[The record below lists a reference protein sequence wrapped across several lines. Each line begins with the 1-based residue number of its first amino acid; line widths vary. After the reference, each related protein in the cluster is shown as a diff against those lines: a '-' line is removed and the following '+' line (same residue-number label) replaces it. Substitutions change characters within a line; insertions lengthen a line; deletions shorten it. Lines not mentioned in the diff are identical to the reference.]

1 MKRREFVLRSGGAA
15 LLGAIPLSAAAT
27 ARAPLLD
34 DPAAW
39 IGTRF
44 TLSDGSRLELTGV
57 ESVARDLVS
66 TQSRLQFRTVSGT
79 PPCEGLHALSTAWDG
94 ESLFLQAGR
103 EGPVACINRLHR
115 GV

>member
-15 LLGAIPLSAAAT
+15 LLGAIPLGAAA
-27 ARAPLLD
+27 AVRAPLLE

-57 ESVARDLVS
+57 EAVARDHLS

-79 PPCEGLHALSTAWDG
+79 TPREGLHALSAAWD
-94 ESLFLQAGR
+94 EQSLFLQSGR

-115 GV
+115 SV